1 MIYQAHEER
10 VSVHQPPCRLERLS
24 HRQSPHQKHSGR
36 RYSLLSQKLSSSCC
50 STVYFAK
57 DACQTSVAW
66 ATKQRPLMWHRCY
79 STPLRVLEQND
90 WVTNRE
96 KKLHK
101 HSGHEYRTTLI
112 NAQADF
118 TPRKANNHAA
128 AQLSA
133 STPSQPARLPIAMW
147 KLKTRNTNAICTT
160 NNVTGSLTGPWGLR
174 RRHVSAF
181 QQSLCPATEFVQVI
195 TTNLQRFF
203 DAMDTWL
210 TSSWNKQETI
220 VINCAKKVMWEK
232 NTTLAKLPKTCPLP
246 FCAGHAQTSQTK
258 CSKAACFSSMAG
270 YNKAQHTAQVRFS
283 PGGASSGFKA
293 DVTLPRA
300 MWWPCGHRKLVEN
313 IENCPQANPWVHWLF
328 FFCLFGRGDWS
339 PPPIAVC
346 GCMLVFS
353 GACMAD
359 TSCSSKKVPVPV
371 EISVPWLVSWLSSLS
386 GTSTLSVIS
395 SLAQWTISSDGSPG
409 ILQ

>member
-79 STPLRVLEQND
+79 SKPLRVLEQND

-160 NNVTGSLTGPWGLR
+160 NNVTVSLTGPWGLR

-181 QQSLCPATEFVQVI
+181 HQSFCPATEFVQII
-195 TTNLQRFF
+195 TTNLQGFF

-210 TSSWNKQETI
+210 TCSWNKQETI

-232 NTTLAKLPKTCPLP
+232 YTTLAKLPKIHAHSPPAPDMHKHHKPNVLKQHVSAQWQDTSKRNIQRMFASLLVEQAVVLRQMSHYHGQ
-246 FCAGHAQTSQTK
+246 FGGHVDHQ
-258 CSKAACFSSMAG
+258 
-270 YNKAQHTAQVRFS
+270 
-283 PGGASSGFKA
+283 
-293 DVTLPRA
+293 
-300 MWWPCGHRKLVEN
+300 KLVEN
-313 IENCPQANPWVHWLF
+313 IENCPQANPWVHWLLF
-328 FFCLFGRGDWS
+328 FF
-339 PPPIAVC
+339 A
-346 GCMLVFS
+346 
-353 GACMAD
+353 
-359 TSCSSKKVPVPV
+359 
-371 EISVPWLVSWLSSLS
+371 
-386 GTSTLSVIS
+386 
-395 SLAQWTISSDGSPG
+395 SLAEEIGRHPRLQFADACWFSPVLAWQTLHVPAKKCQSQWKFPFHG
-409 ILQ
+409 